1 MKEKTC
7 QMTLKEFVELCNKC
21 GEDILES
28 TEGFDEKAK
37 TLGKMLSKGAN
48 SDNDDKAFYESL
60 KKRGYVDGKKCK
72 YVFLQDRSI
81 IADIDL
87 FKPFDENFFKQKWHV
102 LIAVLAYLDTASF
115 DPDVKMSEK
124 FNIGKILA
132 INLDKEKKEFSIEA
146 EKKIKTYGCR
156 SSKYMRKWIFDI
168 LLAEKK

>member
-1 MKEKTC
+1 M
-7 QMTLKEFVELCNKC
+7 
-21 GEDILES
+21 
-28 TEGFDEKAK
+28 
-37 TLGKMLSKGAN
+37 
-48 SDNDDKAFYESL
+48 
-60 KKRGYVDGKKCK
+60 
-72 YVFLQDRSI
+72 
-81 IADIDL
+81 
-87 FKPFDENFFKQKWHV
+87 
-102 LIAVLAYLDTASF
+102 AYLDTASF